1 MLLPREQF
9 PSLATEGVKGWNK
22 MTRSSSAGK
31 FSFNR
36 ELHLVVKSASLT
48 ALKHEVLNPPRQN
61 STGTSQPSWWLPTCC
76 STDTTS
82 NWGKQNGDTSAL
94 LLNIWF
100 WQFLASRLQAPH
112 KFWKKWQQKVKA
124 INTVTA
130 LLAEWLCHS
139 KQWLLFITMK
149 TSRLVWGECLGSNAG
164 SQFNKEIRRER
175 KTVCGPNVSHN
186 SHGMRERKKKHYP
199 CCIPENTKL
208 SLGN

>member
-48 ALKHEVLNPPRQN
+48 ALKHEVLNPPRPN

-76 STDTTS
+76 STATTS
-82 NWGKQNGDTSAL
+82 NWGKQNGDMSVL
-94 LLNIWF
+94 PLNIWL

-112 KFWKKWQQKVKA
+112 KFWK
-124 INTVTA
+124 VTA
-130 LLAEWLCHS
+130 KSKSYQHCHRITGGLALP
-139 KQWLLFITMK
+139 L
-149 TSRLVWGECLGSNAG
+149 
-164 SQFNKEIRRER
+164 
-175 KTVCGPNVSHN
+175 KTVAALHHHEDKSSG
-186 SHGMRERKKKHYP
+186 
-199 CCIPENTKL
+199 
-208 SLGN
+208 LGGVPWK